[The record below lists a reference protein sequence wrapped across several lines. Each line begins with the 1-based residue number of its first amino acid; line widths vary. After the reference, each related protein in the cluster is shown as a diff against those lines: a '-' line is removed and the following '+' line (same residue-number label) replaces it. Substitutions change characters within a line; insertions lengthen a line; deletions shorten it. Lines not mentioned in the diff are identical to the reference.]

1 MINVIFAL
9 LMLGGILPLML
20 KGEGGTVMDTLL
32 GGAQDAVSVS
42 ITLAGSFA
50 LFCGLM
56 EILKRAGAVAFLNRL
71 LRKPLHL
78 LLGRTAREEAMEDV
92 TLNLSC
98 NMLGL
103 GNAAT
108 PAGVRAACAL
118 ASGERAT
125 DALCV
130 FLVLNASSVQ
140 LFPASVVALRAACG
154 SQDPACIIFP
164 TLIATLISSFVGV
177 TLCKLME
184 RIR

>member
-1 MINVIFAL
+1 VISVIFAL
-9 LMLGGILPLML
+9 LMLGGIVPLML
-20 KGEGGTVMDTLL
+20 RGEGGAVMDTLL
-32 GGAQDAVSVS
+32 GGAQDAISVSVA
-42 ITLAGSFA
+42 LAGSFA

-56 EILKRAGAVAFLNRL
+56 EILKRAGAVAFLSRL
-71 LRKPLHL
+71 IKRPLNF
-78 LLGRTAREEAMEDV
+78 LLGRTAPEEAMEDV

-154 SQDPACIIFP
+154 SQEPARIVVP
-164 TLIATLISSFVGV
+164 ALIATLVSSFAGV
-177 TLCKLME
+177 SLCKLLE
-184 RIR
+184 KIR